1 MNLLVL
7 ILVLLG
13 GGGLSWASEKFS
25 GKAPKWVSLGV
36 LLLSSIVLLMLCQ
49 EKDSVGIFS
58 QYYAPWIERFGI
70 SISLAMD
77 GLSLALV
84 SLTLLLGF
92 VAVYSAWE
100 QISERT
106 GFFYFNLLWTLA
118 GVVGVFT
125 AFDLFLFFFF
135 WPLV

>member
-1 MNLLVL
+1 
-7 ILVLLG
+7 
-13 GGGLSWASEKFS
+13 
-25 GKAPKWVSLGV
+25 
-36 LLLSSIVLLMLCQ
+36 MLCQ

-125 AFDLFLFFFF
+125 AFDLFLFFCKL
-135 WPLV
+135 PLSE

>member
-1 MNLLVL
+1 MVCSKYGAGADCSIVYFGGGTMSLLVL

-13 GGGLSWASEKFS
+13 GGALSWGSEKLS

-70 SISLAMD
+70 SISLAII
-77 GLSLALV
+77 
-84 SLTLLLGF
+84 LLH
-92 VAVYSAWE
+92 AK
-100 QISERT
+100 
-106 GFFYFNLLWTLA
+106 
-118 GVVGVFT
+118 
-125 AFDLFLFFFF
+125 
-135 WPLV
+135 